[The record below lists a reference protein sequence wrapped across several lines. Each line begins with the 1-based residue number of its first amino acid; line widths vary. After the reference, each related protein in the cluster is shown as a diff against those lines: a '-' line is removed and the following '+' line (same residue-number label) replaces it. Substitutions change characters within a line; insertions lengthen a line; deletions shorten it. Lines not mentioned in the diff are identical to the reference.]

1 LKFWEP
7 VYNFLKS
14 TKLAIILVLYLAVSS
29 GLSTLVPQGREIA
42 FYYQEFSPVMARL
55 ITATQFNKFFSSV
68 PFVLPVIV
76 FFLNLLTCAIV
87 RFVKRVRSKVRKRFG
102 PDIIHFGILML
113 MVAVLWAPGKREEE
127 TIFFSEGDIKPIGDG
142 YELLLKRFDF
152 LKYEDGRPKD
162 WYSHVDV
169 LKEGKVVASHR
180 IEVNKPLRI
189 GKLKVYQ
196 SGYNQDMVATV
207 SNEAGETFEVRPGD
221 YYTARDAIIVFR
233 GVAIGN
239 SEETG
244 TSNGCSPPQ
253 AGGVAVFDELVG
265 MGQEGG
271 HRVAAVHR
279 VAVSEVLDFFK
290 IEKVCMTSETGLQV
304 VKDPTTVP
312 VIIAMALIGL
322 GVSLTFIQK
331 MGDNNI

>member
-42 FYYQEFSPVMARL
+42 FYYHEYSPAMAWL
-55 ITATQFNKFFSSV
+55 ITTTQFYKFFSSI

-87 RFVKRVRSKVRKRFG
+87 RFVKRIKSKARKRFG

-113 MVAVLWAPGKREEE
+113 MVAVLWSPGGRKEE
-127 TIFFSEGDIKPIGDG
+127 TIFLSEGDTKDLGEG
-142 YELLLKRFDF
+142 YELVLNRFEF

-162 WYSHVDV
+162 WYSYVEVVKDGDV
-169 LKEGKVVASHR
+169 IKTHK
-180 IEVNKPLRI
+180 IEVNKPLKF
-189 GKLKVYQ
+189 GKLKIFQ
-196 SGYNQDMVATV
+196 SSYNQDMVATV
-207 SNEAGETFEVRPGD
+207 SNETGETFEVRPGD

-233 GVAIGN
+233 GVVIGD
-239 SEETG
+239 SAESGIST
-244 TSNGCSPPQ
+244 GCSPPE
-253 AGGVAVFDELVG
+253 AGGLAVFEELVG

-271 HRVAAVHR
+271 HSVAAVHR
-279 VAVSEVLDFFK
+279 VGVSEVIDFFK

-304 VKDPTTVP
+304 VKDPTTLP
-312 VIIAMALIGL
+312 VIIALTLIGL

-331 MGDNNI
+331 LGDQNI